1 MICAGAPSELG
12 RGPGALGGVLP
23 GAPIRYEEEDIM
35 NRRHAFTGILALF
48 FLSLLARQALPQE
61 SLSRLIKRI
70 QPAVVTIIGYDA
82 NGKVAKIGSGFLLDN
97 EGHVITCAHVI
108 SGVGRAEVKMPNG
121 MRYPLKTLVAEDLS
135 ADLAK
140 LLVDGLG
147 GNPAYLPISTT
158 LPEVGERV
166 VVVGSPLGLEETVS
180 DGMVSGI
187 RIIPGRGEILQISAP
202 ISAGSSG
209 GPVVNLKGEVV
220 GVAMFQM
227 GRGQN
232 LNFAVPG
239 NRVLALRDGPPRPLR
254 TQETKGPPS
263 QPAPPGMGP
272 SLPPPPKVLVAPP
285 RLQWPPTEPAP
296 PPLKPL
302 P

>member
-1 MICAGAPSELG
+1 
-12 RGPGALGGVLP
+12 
-23 GAPIRYEEEDIM
+23 M

-48 FLSLLARQALPQE
+48 CLGLLAKQGLPQE
-61 SLSRLIKRI
+61 SLSKLIRRI

-82 NGKVAKIGSGFLLDN
+82 NGRVTKIGSGFLLDN
-97 EGHVITCAHVI
+97 EGHLITCAHVI
-108 SGVGRAEVKMPNG
+108 SSVARAEVKMPNG
-121 MRYPLKTLVAEDLS
+121 MRYPLQTLVAEDLT
-135 ADLAK
+135 ADLVK
-140 LLVDGLG
+140 LFVDGLR
-147 GNPAYLPISTT
+147 GNPDYLPISKT

-166 VVVGSPLGLEETVS
+166 VVVSSPLGLEETVS

-187 RIIPGRGEILQISAP
+187 RILPGHGEILQISAP

-227 GRGQN
+227 GKGQN

-254 TQETKGPPS
+254 TQEREMQPS
-263 QPAPPGMGP
+263 PPGMGQ
-272 SLPPPPKVLVAPP
+272 SLPPRPKVLVAPP

-296 PPLKPL
+296 LPQEPL